1 MLARIRSRLRRWLIE
16 APSDDAGDECRPG
29 AGLQP
34 VPDASL
40 QDSMLGGWFQNR
52 TGELLRGFQVS
63 ESDTVVD
70 VGCGDGKFAYF
81 CGNQGAEVIMAD
93 VDATSL
99 DRARER
105 LMSTRARAV
114 STHVVKDGDRLP
126 VPDETASRVVAMEV
140 LEHVSD
146 PAAFMAE
153 LVRVGKPGAQY
164 LISVPGTLS
173 ESIQKTLAPP
183 GYFEF
188 PNHVRI
194 FTPEAFEQL
203 IVSSG
208 LIVERKESYGFY
220 HAVWWSFFWTCDQ
233 ELKAPWHPLLESWEK
248 TWGLLLATR
257 DGEKVK
263 HALDAHMPKSQAILA
278 RKPLRP
284 GVPG

>member
-1 MLARIRSRLRRWLIE
+1 MISWLRSWLRRWLIE
-16 APSDDAGDECRPG
+16 APAKNVTIEIGPG

-34 VPDASL
+34 VPDPGL
-40 QDSMLGGWFQNR
+40 HDSMLGGWFQNR
-52 TGELLRGFQVS
+52 TGELLSGFHVS
-63 ESDTVVD
+63 ASDTVVD

-81 CGNQGAEVIMAD
+81 CGNQGAEVILAD
-93 VDATSL
+93 VDAASL

-105 LMSTRARAV
+105 LAGTRARAV
-114 STHVVKDGDRLP
+114 SAHVVRDGERLP
-126 VPDETASRVVAMEV
+126 VPDETASRIVAMEV

-173 ESIQKTLAPP
+173 ESVQKVLAPP

-203 IVSSG
+203 VVSSG
-208 LIVERKESYGFY
+208 LVVDRKEDYGFY
-220 HAVWWSFFWTCDQ
+220 HAIWWSFFWTCDQ

-263 HALDAHMPKSQAILA
+263 HALDAQMPKSQAILA
-278 RKPLRP
+278 RKPYSP
-284 GVPG
+284 GAPG